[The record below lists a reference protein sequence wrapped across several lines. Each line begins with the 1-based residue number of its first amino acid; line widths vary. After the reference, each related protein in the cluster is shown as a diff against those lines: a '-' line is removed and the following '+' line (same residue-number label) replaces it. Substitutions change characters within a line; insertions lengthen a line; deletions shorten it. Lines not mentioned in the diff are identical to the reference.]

1 MIVDEIDVD
10 EQIGQVGRIL
20 SEQGKKRGILI
31 HALQQIQENDGYLQ
45 EEVLRRLSKNLNIS
59 LAEIYSVASFYKMFH
74 FKPRGRKVVRVC
86 LGTACYVRGSKKVL
100 TTIEEEFNIKDGE
113 TTEDLALT
121 LETVGC
127 IGCCG
132 LAPVATINQNI
143 VGEIGPKKLD
153 KLINTIKEEQDG
165 IA

>member
-1 MIVDEIDVD
+1 MEVEEIEVD
-10 EQIGQVGRIL
+10 EQIGEVGRIL
-20 SEQGKKRGILI
+20 SKQERKKGLLI
-31 HALQQIQENDGYLQ
+31 YALQQIQENDGYLQ

-74 FKPRGRKVVRVC
+74 FKPRGRKIVRVC

-100 TTIEEEFNIKDGE
+100 ATLEEEFGIKNGE

-127 IGCCG
+127 VGCCG
-132 LAPVATINQNI
+132 LAPVATINENI

-153 KLINTIKEEQDG
+153 KVIKTIQEE
-165 IA
+165 

>member
-1 MIVDEIDVD
+1 MKVDEIDVD
-10 EQIGQVGRIL
+10 EQIGEVGRIL
-20 SEQGKKRGILI
+20 GSKEKKRGVLI

-59 LAEIYSVASFYKMFH
+59 LSEVYSVASFYKMFH

-100 TTIEEEFNIKDGE
+100 STLEEEFGIKDGE

-127 IGCCG
+127 VGCCG
-132 LAPVATINQNI
+132 LAPVATINENI

-153 KLINTIKEEQDG
+153 KVIKTIKEE
-165 IA
+165 